1 MDASRQEFAKRFEEC
16 KKYYHNKIEDLKG
29 SEKAQVKKEHSLMET
44 LNQVLQ
50 KSVTEKESIIEEQ
63 KNVIDKTRTERD
75 MAQEENTYL
84 RNRNQILFQVGFH
97 NLVIR

>member
-63 KNVIDKTRTERD
+63 KNVIDKTRRERD
-75 MAQEENTYL
+75 MAQEENNYL
-84 RNRNQILFQVGFH
+84 RNRNQILFQVGFQ

>member
-50 KSVTEKESIIEEQ
+50 KSVDEKDSIIVEQ
-63 KNVIDKTRTERD
+63 KNVIDKARKELD
-75 MAQEENTYL
+75 MAQKENNSL
-84 RNRNQILFQVGFH
+84 RNRNQMLAQVGFH
-97 NLVIR
+97 IR